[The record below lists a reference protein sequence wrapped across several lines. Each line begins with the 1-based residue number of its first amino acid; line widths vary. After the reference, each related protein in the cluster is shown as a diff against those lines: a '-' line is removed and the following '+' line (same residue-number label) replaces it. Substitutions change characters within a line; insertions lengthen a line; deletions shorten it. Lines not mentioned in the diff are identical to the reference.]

1 MKNFAFHLKIPVLA
15 LLFFILTCSRK
26 GKESSWRKRKERE
39 QYKGPLLMWHTTER
53 LMQRVVTQT
62 LSGENIFTLM
72 KMHSHFGM
80 RDADISYTICMS
92 KIWEV
97 HI

>member
-15 LLFFILTCSRK
+15 LLFFTLTCSRK
-26 GKESSWRKRKERE
+26 GKEFVEKEKGKRTVQRASVDVVHH
-39 QYKGPLLMWHTTER
+39 WR
-53 LMQRVVTQT
+53 LMQQVVTQT
-62 LSGENIFTLM
+62 LSGENIFALM

-80 RDADISYTICMS
+80 RDADISYRICIS